1 VSQSKIENQK
11 SKMAAAPGGA
21 TGVSYITNTLQTPLS
36 QSEAALR
43 PLSFADFS
51 GQPKTVE
58 RLQVMVGAAKRRG
71 EALNHILLSGPPGLG
86 KTTLAFI
93 LGHEL
98 GRNVRVTSGPV
109 IEKAGDLAG
118 LLTNL
123 EEGDILFIDEIH
135 RIPKTVEEYLYSAM
149 EDFRLDIMIDQ
160 GPNARSVRLSI
171 PKFTLI
177 GATTRAGLLTA
188 PLRSRFTLNTRL
200 DYYDRTTLEGIVT
213 RSCGLLKV
221 DLDAGGARE
230 IASRARGT
238 PRIANN
244 LVNFCRDYASEKAKG
259 RITQPVAAAALEL
272 LEIDAAGLDEMDKR
286 VLRLMAENYAGGPV
300 GLGPGYGGSEGGRVY
315 GEQRLARLDPATFL
329 IIALFQDA
337 GDPGAD
343 LDFPGAQGLGGVF
356 QGDRQRFRLHR
367 HHAHRDGAT
376 KAGVATRAPFAGAAG
391 GQGQDQAGDGKGT
404 DKGGIGSGKHGFL
417 LEQEGMR
424 AGMKRDSGGSQ
435 KFGRRIE

>member
-1 VSQSKIENQK
+1 MPPSEKSPKGTDFIASTLASPVS
-11 SKMAAAPGGA
+11 P
-21 TGVSYITNTLQTPLS
+21 T
-36 QSEAALR
+36 EAALR
-43 PLSFADFS
+43 PLSFADFA

-58 RLQVMVGAAKRRG
+58 RLKVMTGAARRRG
-71 EALNHILLSGPPGLG
+71 EPLNHILLSGPPGLG

-109 IEKAGDLAG
+109 VEKPGDLAG

-123 EEGDILFIDEIH
+123 EEGDLLFIDEIH

-171 PKFTLI
+171 PKFTLV

-200 DYYDRTTLEGIVT
+200 DYYDRATLEGIVR

-221 DLDAGGARE
+221 QIDAGGAQE
-230 IASRARGT
+230 IATRARGT

-244 LVNFCRDYASEKAKG
+244 LVNFCRDYASEKADGK
-259 RITQPVAAAALEL
+259 ITQPAAAAALEL

-286 VLRLMAENYAGGPV
+286 MLRLMADHYQGGPV
-300 GLGPGYGGSEGGRVY
+300 GLGTIAIAVGEEADTLEEVHEPFLIQEGY
-315 GEQRLARLDPATFL
+315 LARTAQGRILTPKGYHAIGLKPAT
-329 IIALFQDA
+329 DA
-337 GDPGAD
+337 
-343 LDFPGAQGLGGVF
+343 Q
-356 QGDRQRFRLHR
+356 Q
-367 HHAHRDGAT
+367 
-376 KAGVATRAPFAGAAG
+376 
-391 GQGQDQAGDGKGT
+391 
-404 DKGGIGSGKHGFL
+404 SL
-417 LEQEGMR
+417 L
-424 AGMKRDSGGSQ
+424 
-435 KFGRRIE
+435 

>member
-1 VSQSKIENQK
+1 
-11 SKMAAAPGGA
+11 MGAAAPKG
-21 TGVSYITNTLQTPLS
+21 TDFLVNSLSSPVSPA
-36 QSEAALR
+36 EAALR
-43 PLSFADFS
+43 PLNFSDFT
-51 GQPKTVE
+51 GQAKTVE

-135 RIPKTVEEYLYSAM
+135 RIQKTVEEYLYSAM

-171 PKFTLI
+171 PRFTLI
-177 GATTRAGLLTA
+177 GATTRSGLLTA
-188 PLRSRFTLNTRL
+188 PLRSRFTLQTRL
-200 DYYDRTTLEGIVT
+200 DYYDVPTLTGIVR
-213 RSCGLLKV
+213 RSCGLLNV
-221 DLDAGGARE
+221 GLDDAGAKE

-244 LVNFCRDYASEKAKG
+244 LINFVRDFAQERAKG
-259 RITQPVAAAALEL
+259 RITREVAAAALEL

-286 VLRLMAENYAGGPV
+286 MLRVVAENYGGGPV
-300 GLGPGYGGSEGGRVY
+300 GMSTIAVAVGEESETLEEVHEPYLIQEGYVQRTPQGRVLTAKGY
-315 GEQRLARLDPATFL
+315 HAIGLKP
-329 IIALFQDA
+329 
-337 GDPGAD
+337 
-343 LDFPGAQGLGGVF
+343 LGGN
-356 QGDRQRFRLHR
+356 Q
-367 HHAHRDGAT
+367 T
-376 KAGVATRAPFAGAAG
+376 E
-391 GQGQDQAGDGKGT
+391 
-404 DKGGIGSGKHGFL
+404 L
-417 LEQEGMR
+417 L
-424 AGMKRDSGGSQ
+424 
-435 KFGRRIE
+435 

>member
-1 VSQSKIENQK
+1 MPSPDKAPKGTDFLATALTSPVSP
-11 SKMAAAPGGA
+11 A
-21 TGVSYITNTLQTPLS
+21 
-36 QSEAALR
+36 EAALR
-43 PLSFADFS
+43 PLSFSDFA

-58 RLQVMVGAAKRRG
+58 RLKVMVGAAKRRG

-118 LLTNL
+118 LLTNM

-171 PKFTLI
+171 PRFTLI
-177 GATTRAGLLTA
+177 GATTRSGLLTA

-200 DYYDRTTLEGIVT
+200 DYYERGTLEGIVK

-221 DLDAGGARE
+221 DLDDGGAQE
-230 IASRARGT
+230 IAKRARGT

-244 LVNFCRDYASEKAKG
+244 LVNFVRDYASEKAKG
-259 RITQPVAAAALEL
+259 KITQPVAAAALEL

-286 VLRLMAENYAGGPV
+286 VLRLMAENYKGGPV
-300 GLGPGYGGSEGGRVY
+300 GLGTIAIAVGEEADTLEEVHEPFLIQEGY
-315 GEQRLARLDPATFL
+315 LARTP
-329 IIALFQDA
+329 
-337 GDPGAD
+337 
-343 LDFPGAQGLGGVF
+343 QGRILTAKGY
-356 QGDRQRFRLHR
+356 
-367 HHAHRDGAT
+367 HAIGLQA
-376 KAGVATRAPFAGAAG
+376 AAG
-391 GQGQDQAGDGKGT
+391 SDQQT
-404 DKGGIGSGKHGFL
+404 L
-417 LEQEGMR
+417 L
-424 AGMKRDSGGSQ
+424 
-435 KFGRRIE
+435 